1 MLSLSEKL
9 LLLGLHDEKGHVV
22 MSASV
27 ALPYGLVGALLLELY
42 LAKRIDFVEKNIQV
56 INEQP
61 THNALLDETLGV
73 IARSEKLRTTQY
85 WLQKIQSKV
94 DKIQQRLTNQLVEKE
109 VLFEKEHS
117 FMWIINYNRYPTQ
130 NNQPELDVRNRI
142 KQIVLDDAE
151 PTEAEIAL
159 MSLVL
164 ACELIGE
171 IFEND
176 DKKVAKERI
185 NALSKG
191 QKISKAVSK
200 TVEEIMVALMVI
212 FTTTAVTATV
222 TS

>member
-1 MLSLSEKL
+1 M
-9 LLLGLHDEKGHVV
+9 
-22 MSASV
+22 
-27 ALPYGLVGALLLELY
+27 
-42 LAKRIDFVEKNIQV
+42 
-56 INEQP
+56 
-61 THNALLDETLGV
+61 
-73 IARSEKLRTTQY
+73 
-85 WLQKIQSKV
+85 
-94 DKIQQRLTNQLVEKE
+94 
-109 VLFEKEHS
+109 LFEKEHS

-130 NNQPELDVRNRI
+130 NSQPELDVRNRI

-185 NALSKG
+185 KALSKG